1 MDFNDYQKLAA
12 RTMAPESVDNPPGKQ
27 IAVYGLG
34 LAGES
39 GEVIEI
45 IKKGVGH
52 GQAID
57 VDKVKKELGDVLWYL
72 SAIAS
77 HFDLTLEEV
86 AQTNVNKLQ
95 TRYPEGFSPQA
106 SAARK
111 DTLVD
116 QVIQKMTDPK
126 EGTVFDAVAKAPPE
140 DQVKA
145 AEDYLDRLLP
155 KATTNVTSPQYGG
168 PSNAAFK
175 LMQAVKKQSG
185 KMPPERPLER
195 VTDPTEPFKDAIGAA
210 FQRGIFAGAETAVR
224 PTQATMEEL
233 LASGMEDQ
241 LHAQGLYLEAC
252 RRFAKIQVA
261 ASSMK
266 KPEGSN

>member
-12 RTMAPESVDNPPGKQ
+12 RTMSPESFENPPGKQ

-52 GQAID
+52 GQTID
-57 VDKVKKELGDVLWYL
+57 VDKVKQELGDVLWYL

-86 AQTNVNKLQ
+86 AQTNVTKLQ
-95 TRYPEGFSPQA
+95 TRYPEGFTPQA

-111 DTLVD
+111 DTLLE
-116 QVIQKMTDPK
+116 QAIQKLTDPK
-126 EGTVFDAVAKAPPE
+126 EGTVFDAVARAAPE
-140 DQVKA
+140 DQIKA
-145 AEDYLDRLLP
+145 AEDYMDRLLP
-155 KATTNVTSPQYGG
+155 KATTNVTSPHYGG
-168 PSNAAFK
+168 ASDAAFK
-175 LMQAVKKQSG
+175 LMQTVKKQSG
-185 KMPPERPLER
+185 KMPPERPLEH
-195 VTDPTEPFKDAIGAA
+195 VTDLTGPFKDAIMAA

-224 PTQATMEEL
+224 PTPATMEEL
-233 LASGMEDQ
+233 IASGMEDQ
-241 LHAQGLYLEAC
+241 RHAEGLYMEAC

-261 ASSMK
+261 ASELK
-266 KPEGSN
+266 TPKGSN